1 MTVVVAL
8 TLGFAEL
15 VAVTDSGKLPWGV
28 PWTPV
33 APRQPANVS
42 TASRPTESSPTRSL
56 VFRRAPVP
64 APPVKIPTSPS
75 SGSGS
80 SSAAY
85 NGAVRVPPV
94 GSGECSAAVFP
105 VVVAVIVTVDVGT
118 VVSDGGLN
126 VQVTPKGTPGQANVI
141 APSGGFVDTST
152 VNENDTEPPGGT
164 MALPLIGVIF
174 SGGPRVVGSLAV
186 SFAVLVSPP
195 PDTVAVFV
203 KLF

>member
-1 MTVVVAL
+1 MTVVVAW

-33 APRQPANVS
+33 APPQPANVS

-64 APPVKIPTSPS
+64 APPVKIPTSPR

-94 GSGECSAAVFP
+94 GNGECSAAVFP

-118 VVSDGGLN
+118 VVSDSGLN
-126 VQVTPKGTPGQANVI
+126 VQVTPNSAAGHATGI
-141 APSGGFVDTST
+141 APTARAADA
-152 VNENDTEPPGGT
+152 P
-164 MALPLIGVIF
+164 AH
-174 SGGPRVVGSLAV
+174 
-186 SFAVLVSPP
+186 
-195 PDTVAVFV
+195 
-203 KLF
+203 